1 MDLKLVKQVYSNIDK
16 LDDIIIKY
24 YNNIINGIY
33 NILIQERL
41 KFLDKISNNISKHVH
56 SEIYKDVNNFNKH
69 FRLYKKS
76 YYSLKPIKFKKFNT
90 NYPKNIEN
98 EIFKKTKNILLENP
112 VIDKKYDNI
121 NDIIK
126 DYKKIKNFNLSTKY
140 LNNFYRY
147 FLSNQN
153 IDIIEIIKLTTILTY
168 LTIEFLEVGLSNFN
182 NLDDVKENINSD
194 EELKEILN
202 LFVNI
207 S

>member
-1 MDLKLVKQVYSNIDK
+1 MDLKLVKEVYSNIDE
-16 LDDIIIKY
+16 LDDTIVKY

-41 KFLDKISNNISKHVH
+41 KFLDKITNNISKHVH

-90 NYPKNIEN
+90 NYPKNIEK
-98 EIFKKTKNILLENP
+98 EIFKKTKIILLENP

-126 DYKKIKNFNLSTKY
+126 DYKKIKNFNLSNKY
-140 LNNFYRY
+140 LNNFYQY
-147 FLSNQN
+147 FLSNYNIQN

-168 LTIEFLEVGLSNFN
+168 LTIEFLEVGLSNYN
-182 NLDDVKENINSD
+182 NLNDVKENINLD
-194 EELKEILN
+194 EELKQILS
-202 LFVNI
+202 I
-207 S
+207 I

>member
-1 MDLKLVKQVYSNIDK
+1 MKTK
-16 LDDIIIKY
+16 
-24 YNNIINGIY
+24 
-33 NILIQERL
+33 
-41 KFLDKISNNISKHVH
+41 
-56 SEIYKDVNNFNKH
+56 
-69 FRLYKKS
+69 
-76 YYSLKPIKFKKFNT
+76 SLKNK
-90 NYPKNIEN
+90 
-98 EIFKKTKNILLENP
+98 LLENH

-140 LNNFYRY
+140 LNNY
-147 FLSNQN
+147 NIQN

-182 NLDDVKENINSD
+182 NLNDVKENINSD
-194 EELKEILN
+194 EELKEILD

>member
-1 MDLKLVKQVYSNIDK
+1 MKTK
-16 LDDIIIKY
+16 
-24 YNNIINGIY
+24 
-33 NILIQERL
+33 
-41 KFLDKISNNISKHVH
+41 
-56 SEIYKDVNNFNKH
+56 
-69 FRLYKKS
+69 
-76 YYSLKPIKFKKFNT
+76 SLKNK
-90 NYPKNIEN
+90 
-98 EIFKKTKNILLENP
+98 LLENH

-147 FLSNQN
+147 FLSNYNIQN

-182 NLDDVKENINSD
+182 NLNDVKENINSD
-194 EELKEILN
+194 EELKEILD